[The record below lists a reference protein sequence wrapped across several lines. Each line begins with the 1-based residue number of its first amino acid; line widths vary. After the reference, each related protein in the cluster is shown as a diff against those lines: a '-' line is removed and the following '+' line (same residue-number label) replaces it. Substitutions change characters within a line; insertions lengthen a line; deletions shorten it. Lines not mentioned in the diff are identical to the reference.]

1 MAVGLI
7 MLPAAAAKLW
17 TRDLSAALP
26 LAGCLGAVRAMW
38 FGSVVLFGRAGGAGD
53 HSAAGVALFRLA
65 VPWPRRRADPQSAP
79 APAFRGVADVL

>member
-26 LAGCLGAVRAMW
+26 LAGCLGALASYVGLALS
-38 FGSVVLFGRAGGAGD
+38 FYSGAPAGPAIILAAGVVYFVSLCLGRAGG
-53 HSAAGVALFRLA
+53 
-65 VPWPRRRADPQSAP
+65 
-79 APAFRGVADVL
+79 